1 MVIMKNMRISAARDY
16 YSVPQAAVL
25 LGISR
30 VAVFKKVK
38 EGEIKAVKIGRSYA
52 IPASYIRQVT
62 GRILTPQRKRAI
74 KQAVKKTVRQYGPL
88 LIKLGNE

>member
-1 MVIMKNMRISAARDY
+1 MGKKRVSEEREY
-16 YSVPQAAVL
+16 YSIPQVAVL

-38 EGEIKAVKIGRSYA
+38 DGEITAAKIGRSYA

-62 GRILTPQRKRAI
+62 GKTLTPQRKRAI
-74 KQAVKKTVRQYGPL
+74 EQAVKRTVRQYGPL

>member
-1 MVIMKNMRISAARDY
+1 MSKRIVTEAKEY
-16 YSVPQAAVL
+16 YSIPQVAVL

-38 EGEIKAVKIGRSYA
+38 SGEIKAAKIGRSYA

-62 GRILTPQRKRAI
+62 GKTLTPERKKAI
-74 KQAVKKTVRQYGPL
+74 KRAVKKTVRRYGPL

>member
-1 MVIMKNMRISAARDY
+1 MSKRTVTEAQEY
-16 YSVPQAAVL
+16 YSIPQVAVL

-30 VAVFKKVK
+30 VAVYKKVK
-38 EGEIKAVKIGRSYA
+38 AGEIKAIRIGRSYA

-88 LIKLGNE
+88 LIKLGNG